1 MQPKSGMLILKT
13 RERQREEER
22 DADNPFRY
30 NTIRR
35 HREREKMMEGKD
47 GRIEKKKMK
56 KKKYIYIKKNTSFE
70 VLSATL
76 KP

>member
-1 MQPKSGMLILKT
+1 MLILKT

-56 KKKYIYIKKNTSFE
+56 KKKICIYKKKYFF
-70 VLSATL
+70 
-76 KP
+76 

>member
-13 RERQREEER
+13 RERQREEES

-35 HREREKMMEGKD
+35 RREREKMTEGKD
-47 GRIEKKKMK
+47 GRIEKKKDENI
-56 KKKYIYIKKNTSFE
+56 YIYIKTSFE

>member
-1 MQPKSGMLILKT
+1 MLILKT

-56 KKKYIYIKKNTSFE
+56 KTNIYIYKKKYFF
-70 VLSATL
+70 
-76 KP
+76 